1 MKNKEVK
8 KTEESFSLKGNFSDL
23 GLKESLVKALDKLD
37 LKQPT
42 PIQRKA
48 IPAALNGGDLIGIA
62 QTGTGKTLAF
72 ALPMLQKISA
82 EKGQG
87 LVVTPTREL
96 AYQVAES
103 FKEIG
108 KSFGLRVAILIGG
121 ERIDK
126 QLYALRKKP
135 HVVVATPGRLIDH
148 TYRKSINLKNF
159 KSLVLDEADMMF
171 DLGFAPQIEEIL
183 LKLPE
188 EKQTM
193 LFSAT
198 MPKAIADLANRH
210 LKLPISIEVS
220 PQGTSAENVEQK
232 VLVIP
237 GSDRYKYL
245 SGLIKDQEGSILIFV
260 RTKHGASKLNQK
272 LIEEGYKSEEIHSN
286 LSLIRRKRALSNFKE
301 KKVKI
306 LVATDVAARGLDIN
320 GIELVVN
327 YNLPDCDSDYVH
339 RIGRTGRAGKRGKAV
354 SIATA
359 DQFRNIQGIEKLIN
373 KKIDIE
379 EHVSLDKQGGGNFRK
394 RGGGRSRGGNNNSSR
409 GRGRGRSGRGNGSS
423 GGKKFENKR
432 DDSRKNNN
440 DNRKRSDRFKKE
452 DGFKRED
459 KKGDRRDGGREN
471 TRRNEDKYTR
481 IKDFD
486 FGGIGDDQKKQVRR
500 TGKVRF
506 EKKSFNRGE
515 SVSKRGDG
523 NSRNRDDR
531 RKGKSSG
538 SFNSFKKEGSDGRKK
553 EYGSDRKDDG
563 GRKFGNKKRSYRKD
577 ENNKSEKRFEKN
589 DRKSNFNGRK
599 KKNSGFD
606 KRKSDNKSVRKY
618 KSKK

>member
-8 KTEESFSLKGNFSDL
+8 KVEESFSLKGSFSDL
-23 GLKESLVKALDKLD
+23 GLKESLVKSLDKLN

-48 IPAALNGGDLIGIA
+48 IPVALEGGDLIGIA

-103 FKEIG
+103 FKKIG
-108 KSFGLRVAILIGG
+108 RSFGLRVAILIGG

-148 TYRKSINLKNF
+148 TYRKSINLNNF

-183 LKLPE
+183 LKLPK

-237 GSDRYKYL
+237 GSDRYRYL
-245 SGLIKDQEGSILIFV
+245 VELIKDQEGSILIFV

-272 LIEEGYKSEEIHSN
+272 LNEEGYKSEEIHSN
-286 LSLIRRKRALSNFKE
+286 LSLGKRKRSLSNFKE
-301 KKVKI
+301 KKAKI

-339 RIGRTGRAGKRGKAV
+339 RIGRTGRAGKGGKAI

-373 KKIDIE
+373 KKLNIE
-379 EHVSLDKQGGGNFRK
+379 EHVSLDKQGVRNSRK
-394 RGGGRSRGGNNNSSR
+394 RGGYRRSSDNNRSRRKNDNRGGSLNNNRKPGEKRKGYRKNENSSVEK
-409 GRGRGRSGRGNGSS
+409 RSFNRNEKL
-423 GGKKFENKR
+423 KKEDRR
-432 DDSRKNNN
+432 DDKRKNNIKKYN
-440 DNRKRSDRFKKE
+440 KDNRKIN
-452 DGFKRED
+452 
-459 KKGDRRDGGREN
+459 KG
-471 TRRNEDKYTR
+471 EDKYTR

-486 FGGIGDDQKKQVRR
+486 LGVIGDNGKRQTREGKKR
-500 TGKVRF
+500 KF
-506 EKKSFNRGE
+506 EKRSF
-515 SVSKRGDG
+515 
-523 NSRNRDDR
+523 SRNEGGKR
-531 RKGKSSG
+531 R
-538 SFNSFKKEGSDGRKK
+538 EG
-553 EYGSDRKDDG
+553 
-563 GRKFGNKKRSYRKD
+563 
-577 ENNKSEKRFEKN
+577 ENNRNKRRNSSFSKKSANESRGGKAI
-589 DRKSNFNGRK
+589 
-599 KKNSGFD
+599 
-606 KRKSDNKSVRKY
+606 RKY
-618 KSKK
+618 KSKKY